1 MTKRNRDGRI
11 TAFYTPQFSLND
23 RKITNDLD
31 LPQYS
36 HSFIKTITPGHVN
49 YIVEDSSSSEYS
61 NISVGNRLC
70 IQEGVNIAAPG
81 IVIAKEIAK
90 DNYDYKL
97 TVRLDSNNSE
107 IVLENQN
114 VWLLPYQLDQ
124 HGKQA

>member
-1 MTKRNRDGRI
+1 M
-11 TAFYTPQFSLND
+11 
-23 RKITNDLD
+23 D

-36 HSFIKTITPGHVN
+36 PSFIKTIKPGRVN

-61 NISVGNRLC
+61 NISVGNRVFV
-70 IQEGVNIAAPG
+70 QEGVNIAALG

-107 IVLENQN
+107 ILLENQN

-124 HGKQA
+124 HGK